1 MIFFRFFSIK
11 FNNRLTVIKKL
22 LYLHHNNC
30 TTAYRR
36 DSTLEL
42 FCLCSKGQKK
52 YLVEWLSANIYI
64 EKSYE
69 IKIG

>member
-30 TTAYRR
+30 TRLLKRLYSRTV
-36 DSTLEL
+36 L
-42 FCLCSKGQKK
+42 FMQQRPDKMSGGMLVCN
-52 YLVEWLSANIYI
+52 YLY
-64 EKSYE
+64 
-69 IKIG
+69 